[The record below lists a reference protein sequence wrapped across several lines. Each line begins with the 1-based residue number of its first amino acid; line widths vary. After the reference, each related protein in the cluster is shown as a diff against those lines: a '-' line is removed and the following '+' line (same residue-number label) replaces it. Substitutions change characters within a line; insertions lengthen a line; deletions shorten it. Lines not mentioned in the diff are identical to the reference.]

1 MHLGGMRVGLG
12 GKDDQ
17 NALYKIPN
25 ELIKYFICKSLCSN
39 ISRQSRCSLDIVFAL
54 SLLLFVGCCCCFLSS
69 KKDKH
74 E

>member
-1 MHLGGMRVGLG
+1 MGLG
-12 GKDDQ
+12 GKNDQ

-54 SLLLFVGCCCCFLSS
+54 SLLLFVVCCCCFCHQRKISMS
-69 KKDKH
+69 DISQRT
-74 E
+74 